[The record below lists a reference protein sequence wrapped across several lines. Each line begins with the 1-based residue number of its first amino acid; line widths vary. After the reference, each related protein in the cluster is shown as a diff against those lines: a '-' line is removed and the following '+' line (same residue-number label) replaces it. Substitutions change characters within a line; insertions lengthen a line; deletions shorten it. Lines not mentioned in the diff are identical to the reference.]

1 MERQTNMRGRHLFR
15 QWYGLGLAAAL
26 ALVAGLFAPLA
37 LAAPAAQDEAVI
49 RVGYLGAAGDEAA
62 NGAQLAISQIN
73 SAGGVTAPDGTSYR
87 LELVMPAPE
96 MMGRE
101 TLDEAVEDLVAQD
114 AVAIF
119 GPNDNASF
127 DAVTVEKLA
136 DTRLPILAAATENAL
151 TSGDLAGQLFRLR
164 APEEIYSEALA
175 SYLVQDLGL
184 TSIALVQADVESTE
198 PLVNFAAALGQADL
212 EPASQVQ
219 IPGGA
224 GLDDAVIDL
233 NDLNPEAIVM
243 WGPPQY
249 AASLLR
255 QLRDGGWTG
264 QFAYRI
270 ADEAARGQDL
280 PDDVANGVLGVTSWA
295 YSYASGA
302 SQIFLRDYVG
312 AFGEVPGPLAVAMY
326 DGVWLLRA
334 AIVGQGVEPDAIL
347 TGLASGAAQTL
358 VQGTLNANTYG
369 NGDLIHTAMIYDL
382 GPWGGLTV
390 LALYVDGQPV
400 ALDEEAP
407 IVETPT
413 GPVTTPNPAVGE
425 GAYAVVTTTALNVR
439 SGPGFNFDQIG
450 EVQQGDTLEILGA
463 VADYSWLVI
472 NYQGGIGWIKAE
484 FANVTGDLGSI
495 PILQSPATPT
505 PAATVP
511 GAQGSQPDL
520 LVESVVLNPAQP
532 VPNQPF
538 TATVSVRNAGGGAAG
553 RFAVGL
559 TFDQNNYI
567 TGFIEGLAS
576 GQSGQVQLSSTVV
589 GTGTAQMIITA
600 DLNNDVVESNET
612 NNTFTQAV
620 QSSAATLAEQVN
632 IQLAAGT
639 QFDLYGGTVDFTWDG
654 YNIAMENGAR
664 MGVLGVTYE
673 AATPNDIN
681 DSTINNSVGIG
692 SNQVQPGTVI
702 GVITAEGNKAVA
714 RVENRQDQTVW
725 ISYKVFQ

>member
-1 MERQTNMRGRHLFR
+1 MERQIQKRGRYLFR
-15 QWYGLGLAAAL
+15 QWYGLGLAVVV
-26 ALVAGLFAPLA
+26 ALVAALFAPLA
-37 LAAPAAQDEAVI
+37 LAAPTAQDDAVV
-49 RVGYLGAAGDEAA
+49 RVGYLGEATDEAA
-62 NGAQLAISQIN
+62 NGARLTISQIN

-87 LELVMPAPE
+87 LELVMPSPE
-96 MMGRE
+96 VLAS
-101 TLDEAVEDLVAQD
+101 TALDEAIEELVQQD
-114 AVAIF
+114 VVAIF
-119 GPNDNASF
+119 GPNANASF
-127 DAVTVEKLA
+127 DELTVEKLV
-136 DTRLPILAAATENAL
+136 DTRLPILTAATENAL
-151 TSGDLAGQLFRLR
+151 TSGDLEGQVFRLR

-175 SYLVQDLGL
+175 AYMVDQLGL
-184 TSIALVQADVESTE
+184 TEIALVQADVESTE
-198 PLVNFAAALGQADL
+198 PLVNFAAALGQAEL
-212 EPASQVQ
+212 EPADQVQ
-219 IPGGA
+219 IPSGA

-233 NDLNPEAIVM
+233 GDLNPEAIVM

-255 QLRDGGWTG
+255 QMRDGGWTG
-264 QFAYRI
+264 QFAYRL
-270 ADEAARGQDL
+270 ADEAARGDDL
-280 PDDVANGVLGVTSWA
+280 PGEIADGVLGVTSWA
-295 YSYASGA
+295 YSYTSGA
-302 SQIFLRDYVG
+302 SQIFLRDYVS
-312 AFGEVPGPLAVAMY
+312 AFGEVPGPLSVALY

-334 AIVGQGVEPDAIL
+334 AIVSQGVEPDEIL
-347 TGLASGAAQTL
+347 AGLTASAAQSL
-358 VQGTLNANTYG
+358 VQGTLSASAYE
-369 NGDLIHTAMIYDL
+369 NGDLIHTAMVYEL
-382 GPWGGLTV
+382 GPWGGVNV
-390 LALYVDGQPV
+390 LALYIDGQFV

-407 IVETPT
+407 IVETPAS
-413 GPVTTPNPAVGE
+413 PVTTPNPAIGE

-450 EVQQGDTLEILGA
+450 EVQQGDILEILGA

-505 PAATVP
+505 PAVTAP
-511 GAQGSQPDL
+511 PALGSQPDL

-538 TATVSVRNAGGGAAG
+538 AATVTVRNAGGGAAG

-559 TFDQNNYI
+559 TFDQANYI

-589 GTGTAQMIITA
+589 GTGTAQMIVTA
-600 DLNNDVVESNET
+600 DQSNEVAESNET
-612 NNTFTQAV
+612 NNSFTQAV
-620 QSSAATLAEQVN
+620 QSSAATLAEQTN

-673 AATPNDIN
+673 AASPNDVN

-692 SNQVQPGTVI
+692 SNQVQPGTVF